1 MARQTKPLS
10 VKEIES
16 AKPKEADYVLYD
28 GDGLELL
35 IKSSGSKIWQ
45 FRYIR
50 PVTKKRAK
58 KSIGPYPS
66 VTLADARNYRAE
78 SRSLLA
84 KQIDP
89 QEHQQEQLRSSLEAK
104 TNTFQLVAERWW
116 NVKKASVTE
125 DYAEDIWRSL
135 ERDVF
140 PAIGDV
146 SVTDIKAH
154 TLVQA
159 VQPVQAR
166 GALETI
172 RRLCQRI
179 NEVMIYAQNT
189 GLIDAVPSV
198 NIGKAFEKPQKKNMP
213 SIRPDQLPQLMQTM
227 RTASI
232 SLSTRCLFMWQLLTI
247 TRPAEAAEAR
257 WDEVDMEAR
266 EWKIPA
272 SRMKMNRDH
281 TVPLSEEAI
290 AVLEM
295 MKPLSGNRE
304 FIFPSRIKPNQPMNS
319 QTVNAS
325 LKRAGFGGVLV
336 SHGLR
341 SIASTALNEQGF
353 PPDVIEAALAHGDKN
368 EVRRAYNR
376 SDYLEQRRPI
386 MQWWA
391 SFVTAADRGSII
403 EGGHKGIKLIDLPP
417 GLDTT
422 VS

>member
-10 VKEIES
+10 AKEIDA
-16 AKPKEADYVLYD
+16 AKPKQSDYVLYD

-35 IKSSGSKIWQ
+35 VKSNGSKLWS

-50 PVTKKRAK
+50 PLTKKRAK
-58 KSIGPYPS
+58 KSLGSYPAVS
-66 VTLADARNYRAE
+66 LADARSYRLEA
-78 SRSLLA
+78 RTLLA

-89 QEHQQEQLRSSLEAK
+89 QDHHKEQVRNSLEAK

-116 NVKKASVTE
+116 EVKKSTVTE
-125 DYAEDIWRSL
+125 DYGNDIWRSL

-140 PAIGDV
+140 PAIGDI

-154 TLVQA
+154 ILVQA
-159 VQPVQAR
+159 IQPVQAR
-166 GALETI
+166 GALETV

-179 NEVMIYAQNT
+179 NEVMTYAQNT
-189 GLIDAVPSV
+189 GLIDAVPSI
-198 NIGKAFEKPQKKNMP
+198 NIGKAFEKPKKKNMP
-213 SIRPDQLPQLMQTM
+213 SIPPDQLPKLMQTM

-247 TRPAEAAEAR
+247 SRPAEAAEAR
-257 WDEVDMEAR
+257 WDEINFETK

-272 SRMKMNRDH
+272 ARMKMNREH
-281 TVPLSEEAI
+281 TVPLSDAALAI
-290 AVLEM
+290 LEL

-304 FIFPSRIKPNQPMNS
+304 YIFPSRIKPTQPMNS
-319 QTVNAS
+319 QTVNAA

-353 PPDVIEAALAHGDKN
+353 PPDVIEAALAHVDKN

-376 SDYLEQRRPI
+376 SDYLEQRRPM

-391 SFVTAADRGSII
+391 NFIEAADRGSII
-403 EGGHKGIKLIDLPP
+403 EGGIRGISLV
-417 GLDTT
+417 G
-422 VS
+422 

>member
-10 VKEIES
+10 AKEIDA
-16 AKPKEADYVLYD
+16 AKPKQSDYVLYD

-35 IKSSGSKIWQ
+35 VKSNGSKLWS

-50 PVTKKRAK
+50 PLTKKRAK
-58 KSIGPYPS
+58 KSLGSYPAVS
-66 VTLADARNYRAE
+66 LADARSYRLEA
-78 SRSLLA
+78 RTLLA

-89 QEHQQEQLRSSLEAK
+89 QDHHKEQVRNSLEAK

-116 NVKKASVTE
+116 EVKKSTVTE
-125 DYAEDIWRSL
+125 DYGNDIWRSL

-140 PAIGDV
+140 PAIGDI

-154 TLVQA
+154 ILVQA
-159 VQPVQAR
+159 IQPVQAR
-166 GALETI
+166 GALETV

-189 GLIDAVPSV
+189 GLIDAVPSI
-198 NIGKAFEKPQKKNMP
+198 NIGKAFEKPKKKNMP
-213 SIRPDQLPQLMQTM
+213 SIPPDQLPKLMQTM

-247 TRPAEAAEAR
+247 SRPAEAAEAR
-257 WDEVDMEAR
+257 WDEINFENK

-272 SRMKMNRDH
+272 ARMKMNREH
-281 TVPLSEEAI
+281 TVPLSDAALAI
-290 AVLEM
+290 LEL
-295 MKPLSGNRE
+295 MKPLSGHRE
-304 FIFPSRIKPNQPMNS
+304 FIFPSRIKPTQPMNS
-319 QTVNAS
+319 QTVNAA

-353 PPDVIEAALAHGDKN
+353 PPDVIEAALAHVDKN

-376 SDYLEQRRPI
+376 SDYLEQRRPM

-391 SFVTAADRGSII
+391 DFIEEADRGSII
-403 EGGHKGIKLIDLPP
+403 EDGIRGISLV
-417 GLDTT
+417 G
-422 VS
+422 

>member
-1 MARQTKPLS
+1 MARKTKPLTDT
-10 VKEIES
+10 EIKA
-16 AKPKEADYVLYD
+16 AKPQDKDYQLYD
-28 GDGLELL
+28 GDGLTLL
-35 IKSSGSKIWQ
+35 IKSSGSKLWQ
-45 FRYIR
+45 FRYYR
-50 PVTKKRAK
+50 PYTKQRTKQSFGA
-58 KSIGPYPS
+58 YPS
-66 VTLADARNYRAE
+66 VTLSDARKLRAE

-84 KQIDP
+84 KDIDP
-89 QEHQQEQLRSSLEAK
+89 QEYQKDQIRNSQEAK

-116 NVKKASVTE
+116 EVKKSTVTE
-125 DYAEDIWRSL
+125 DYGNDIWRSL

-140 PAIGDV
+140 PAIGDI

-154 TLVQA
+154 ILVQA
-159 VQPVQAR
+159 IQPVQAR
-166 GALETI
+166 GALETV

-189 GLIDAVPSV
+189 GLIDAVPSI
-198 NIGKAFEKPQKKNMP
+198 NIGKAFEKPKKKNMP
-213 SIRPDQLPQLMQTM
+213 SIPPEQLPKLMQTM

-247 TRPAEAAEAR
+247 SRPTEAAEAR
-257 WDEVDMEAR
+257 WDEINFETN

-272 SRMKMNRDH
+272 ARMKMNREH
-281 TVPLSEEAI
+281 TVPLSDAALAI
-290 AVLEM
+290 LEL

-304 FIFPSRIKPNQPMNS
+304 FIFPSRIKPTQPMNS
-319 QTVNAS
+319 QTVNAA

-353 PPDVIEAALAHGDKN
+353 PPDVIEAALAHVDKN

-376 SDYLEQRRPI
+376 SDYLEQRRPM

-391 SFVTAADRGSII
+391 DFIESADRGSII
-403 EGGHKGIKLIDLPP
+403 EGGVRGISLV
-417 GLDTT
+417 G
-422 VS
+422 

>member
-58 KSIGPYPS
+58 KSIGAYPS
-66 VTLADARNYRAE
+66 VTLADARSYRADA
-78 SRSLLA
+78 RVLLA

-116 NVKKASVTE
+116 NVKKASVTG

-135 ERDVF
+135 ERDVL
-140 PAIGDV
+140 PAIGDIGI
-146 SVTDIKAH
+146 TDIKAH

-166 GALETI
+166 GALETV

-179 NEVMIYAQNT
+179 NEVMVYAQNT
-189 GLIDAVPSV
+189 GLIDAVPSI

-227 RTASI
+227 RTANI
-232 SLSTRCLFMWQLLTI
+232 ILPTRCLFMWQLLTI
-247 TRPAEAAEAR
+247 TRPA
-257 WDEVDMEAR
+257 EAR

-281 TVPLSEEAI
+281 TVPLSDEAI
-290 AVLEM
+290 AILEM
-295 MKPLSGNRE
+295 MKPLSGSRE

-353 PPDVIEAALAHGDKN
+353 PPDVIEAALAHVDKN

-376 SDYLEQRRPI
+376 SDYLEQRRPM

-391 SFVTAADRGSII
+391 DLVSKADSGSTV
-403 EGGHKGIKLIDLPP
+403 ETGKRVFKLV
-417 GLDTT
+417 G
-422 VS
+422 

>member
-1 MARQTKPLS
+1 MARQTKPLF

-104 TNTFQLVAERWW
+104 TNTFQLVAERRW

-125 DYAEDIWRSL
+125 DYTEDIWRSL

-166 GALETI
+166 GALETV

-198 NIGKAFEKPQKKNMP
+198 HIGKAFEKPQKKNMP

-247 TRPAEAAEAR
+247 TRPVEAAEAR
-257 WDEVDMEAR
+257 WEEVDIEAR

-272 SRMKMNRDH
+272 ARMKMNRDH
-281 TVPLSEEAI
+281 TVPLSDEAI
-290 AVLEM
+290 AILEM

-304 FIFPSRIKPNQPMNS
+304 FIFPSRIKPNKPMNS
-319 QTVNAS
+319 QAVNAS

-353 PPDVIEAALAHGDKN
+353 PPDVIEAALAHVDKN

-376 SDYLEQRRPI
+376 SDYLEPRRPM

-391 SFVTAADRGSII
+391 DFIEAADAGSILA
-403 EGGHKGIKLIDLPP
+403 GGVRGIKLA
-417 GLDTT
+417 G
-422 VS
+422 